1 MEKNKRTQGIFFV
14 DAGDTISE
22 LLLRVETKEDVN
34 TELFDICDFSA
45 DETNNVKANAE
56 FICEAVNN
64 YDKLKEDNAFLLKNI
79 ERLKVCAKKVLQ
91 YPKGSQGYDPI
102 DAINL
107 EDAIKK
113 AQ

>member
-1 MEKNKRTQGIFFV
+1 MGTSNEVKRTQGEWKF
-14 DAGDTISE
+14 
-22 LLLRVETKEDVN
+22 EDNLNHSIYIEDGNKYNKGKVYI
-34 TELFDICDFSA
+34 TGYTSGE
-45 DETNNVKANAE
+45 ANAA